1 MPRSTPL
8 GPGPAAACLLAT
20 GFGSG
25 SSPVAPGTAGS
36 LVGLALFWPL
46 RLLGEPA
53 CLGALALLFGTGVIV
68 SGHEARRAG
77 VEDPGR
83 VVVDEMVGMWAT
95 LLWLPWSLGTA
106 IAGFLLFRAMDVL
119 KPYPARQ
126 LEGLPRGW
134 GIMADDVMA
143 GIYAN
148 LLLRVGLLVWPV

>member
-1 MPRSTPL
+1 MTFARRAIASASMVDL
-8 GPGPAAACLLAT
+8 
-20 GFGSG
+20 
-25 SSPVAPGTAGS
+25 
-36 LVGLALFWPL
+36 
-46 RLLGEPA
+46 
-53 CLGALALLFGTGVIV
+53 

-95 LLWLPWSLGTA
+95 LLWLPWNLGTA